1 MKQEVIVDRDLED
14 LIPGFLA
21 KRQQDIATILTAIQ
35 ANNYETIRIVG
46 HTLKGIGGGYG
57 FDKLT
62 ELGAALELAGKQ
74 QEAAKALELAQV
86 MEEYL
91 EVVEIKFE

>member
-1 MKQEVIVDRDLED
+1 MKQVVVVDSDLED

-21 KRQQDIATILTAIQ
+21 KRQEDIAAVLTAIQ
-35 ANNYETIRIVG
+35 TNDYETIRIIG

-62 ELGAALELAGKQ
+62 ELGAALELAGKR
-74 QEAAKALELAQV
+74 QEAAQARELVQA
-86 MEEYL
+86 MKDYL
-91 EVVEIKFE
+91 AVIEIKFE

>member
-1 MKQEVIVDRDLED
+1 MKQVVIIDRDLED

-21 KRQQDIATILTAIQ
+21 KRQEDIAAILTAIQ
-35 ANNYETIRIVG
+35 ANDYETIRIVG

-62 ELGAALELAGKQ
+62 EIGAALELAGKQ
-74 QEAAKALELAQV
+74 QKAVKAWELAGA
-86 MEEYL
+86 MKDYL
-91 EVVEIKFE
+91 EDVEIEYE